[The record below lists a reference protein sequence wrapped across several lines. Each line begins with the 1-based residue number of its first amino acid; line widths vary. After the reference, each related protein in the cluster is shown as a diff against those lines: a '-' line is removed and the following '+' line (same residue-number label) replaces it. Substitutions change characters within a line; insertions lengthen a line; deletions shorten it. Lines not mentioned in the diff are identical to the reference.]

1 MILGVSGL
9 QVVVKSRPR
18 TLPRSDI
25 PSLMRDRCDEVSSVK
40 RNRIGFR
47 RASSGQAL
55 IESAIL
61 IPFLLMIIFNGIN
74 FGYFYYVTL
83 NMSASTRSGALFAI
97 LGPETP
103 VGTSFPNAGPTT
115 TVTSVSNVMYQDMA
129 GALPSA
135 ATNASV
141 QVCSSTVGVLNP
153 GTTTQKADCTA
164 FGSLTFSG
172 GAGTD
177 PEAPTFTLHQVN
189 IKYQFTPLIP
199 GRPFGAILLATS
211 VCTGSPITCTFQRKV
226 LMRAM

>member
-1 MILGVSGL
+1 MNKMKFGRR
-9 QVVVKSRPR
+9 KS
-18 TLPRSDI
+18 T
-25 PSLMRDRCDEVSSVK
+25 
-40 RNRIGFR
+40 
-47 RASSGQAL
+47 SGQAL

-83 NMSASTRSGALFAI
+83 NMSASTRSGALYAI

-103 VGTSFPNAGPTT
+103 VGNSFPSAGSTST
-115 TVTSVSNVMYQDMA
+115 ITSVSNVMYQDMA

-135 ATNASV
+135 SSNASV
-141 QVCSSTVGVLNP
+141 QVCSSTVGVLNK
-153 GTTTQKADCTA
+153 GLATQKADCTS
-164 FGSLTFSG
+164 FGSLSFSG

-177 PEAPTFTLHQVN
+177 PEAPTFTLHQVD

-199 GRPFGAILLATS
+199 GRPFGAILLAAG
-211 VCTGSPITCTFQRKV
+211 VCGGSPITCTFHRKV